1 MYISRTVIKIIS
13 AALWIGAF
21 TLALYCHNHENT
33 MSKDLFRL
41 LDIVALVMA
50 VLGFIVG
57 RTVGLFPGE

>member
-1 MYISRTVIKIIS
+1 MYISRTAIKIIS

-21 TLALYCHNHENT
+21 TLGLYCHNHENT

-50 VLGFIVG
+50 AIGFLVG